1 MVPTLLIFLWKISKG
16 GFINQILQY
25 CFCRFQNH
33 FSIFFLVILKT
44 LLFLD
49 KLSRCDSAEGIHM
62 AQICKNILHTF
73 PHHFGLSFISELYCS
88 PCGTATCIC
97 LILGRAILKITKSL
111 NWISLVIIILS
122 IVFVTIKI
130 AFSYPLEVNVTIF
143 LSAKHIQNST

>member
-49 KLSRCDSAEGIHM
+49 KLSRCDSADGIHM

-73 PHHFGLSFISELYCS
+73 SYHFGLSFISELYCS
-88 PCGTATCIC
+88 PCGTSDLHLSNSWPSDFENNQVSQLDFTSHHHPVNC
-97 LILGRAILKITKSL
+97 LCNHQER
-111 NWISLVIIILS
+111 
-122 IVFVTIKI
+122 
-130 AFSYPLEVNVTIF
+130 IF
-143 LSAKHIQNST
+143 IPFGSK